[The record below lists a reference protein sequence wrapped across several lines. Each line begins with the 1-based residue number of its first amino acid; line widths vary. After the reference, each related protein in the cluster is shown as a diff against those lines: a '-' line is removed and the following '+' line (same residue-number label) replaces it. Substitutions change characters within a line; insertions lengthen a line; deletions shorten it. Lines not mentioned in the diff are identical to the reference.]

1 MLFPRLPTPR
11 LARYAPHLPCFRF
24 RGRSYGRGS
33 ENNQDRGPSGS
44 DKKISRN
51 VHFFV
56 LKSCLYSAPLK
67 YSPQKRKQG
76 KRGPY
81 GIKKKV
87 VVMKQHK
94 DIREILKRSGT
105 APTGICGFWRSAVS
119 FAGCAFRRVCGVQI
133 SRGYLSR
140 RGRFL
145 GLLPLVMALAAVS
158 GHRASRPF
166 PRGCPR
172 AVSSA
177 AVLLTFNTLQLWEKS
192 HCYSQGDLYT

>member
-1 MLFPRLPTPR
+1 MGYPIRINICHWERSNAENPDTESVVSKMEITAAYGKGFTARSILKLLATDSKIQSGQRQISRYVSDISVFYIRVENSTYVFVLFPRLPTPR

-51 VHFFV
+51 IQVAADFFV

-81 GIKKKV
+81 GIKK
-87 VVMKQHK
+87 
-94 DIREILKRSGT
+94 RS
-105 APTGICGFWRSAVS
+105 
-119 FAGCAFRRVCGVQI
+119 
-133 SRGYLSR
+133 
-140 RGRFL
+140 
-145 GLLPLVMALAAVS
+145 
-158 GHRASRPF
+158 
-166 PRGCPR
+166 
-172 AVSSA
+172 
-177 AVLLTFNTLQLWEKS
+177 
-192 HCYSQGDLYT
+192 